1 MSLNATKFAV
11 IEVLNTRRSRGEMS
25 GKLGEMRRRLVERTW
40 ERSKKLRD
48 EALAESRTGAT
59 ID

>member
-1 MSLNATKFAV
+1 M
-11 IEVLNTRRSRGEMS
+11 INTRRSRGEMS

-59 ID
+59 SD